1 MKTPYFSLKK
11 SDLSIHKLEA
21 MRPFYKWVPR
31 PTRLF
36 SSYSPG
42 DKALIGQLQ
51 ADLGKLLDCS
61 STTESVRQSEW
72 AVPLFK
78 D

>member
-1 MKTPYFSLKK
+1 MAGLLVHARQMQDQDPDAQLIVKTPYFSLKK

-31 PTRLF
+31 LF

-42 DKALIGQLQ
+42 GI
-51 ADLGKLLDCS
+51 KLLLDNY
-61 STTESVRQSEW
+61 RQI
-72 AVPLFK
+72 
-78 D
+78 